1 MIVVISPAKTLDFKP
16 TSVTTH
22 TLPAFLEDSKKLV
35 RVMKKKTI
43 PELRSLMSISESL
56 ASLNHERYRQFQFP
70 FSLDNA
76 KQALLA
82 FKGDVY
88 VGLEADRFDEADL
101 HFAQDH
107 LVILSGLYGLLKPL
121 DLIQPYRLEM
131 GTRLVQGK
139 YANLYEF
146 WNAKLTK
153 HLNRILDNQP
163 EKSRYLINLASQEY
177 FQALTVRKTNAPII
191 HIKFLED
198 RNGELQFIS
207 FNAKKARGMMS
218 RFIIQNRL
226 MEPAAIKTFNEN
238 SYQFADELSS
248 ADEWTFIR

>member
-177 FQALTVRKTNAPII
+177 FQALTVSKTNAPII

-198 RNGELQFIS
+198 RNGELQF
-207 FNAKKARGMMS
+207 
-218 RFIIQNRL
+218 
-226 MEPAAIKTFNEN
+226 
-238 SYQFADELSS
+238 
-248 ADEWTFIR
+248 

>member
-1 MIVVISPAKTLDFKP
+1 
-16 TSVTTH
+16 
-22 TLPAFLEDSKKLV
+22 
-35 RVMKKKTI
+35 
-43 PELRSLMSISESL
+43 
-56 ASLNHERYRQFQFP
+56 
-70 FSLDNA
+70 
-76 KQALLA
+76 
-82 FKGDVY
+82 
-88 VGLEADRFDEADL
+88 
-101 HFAQDH
+101 
-107 LVILSGLYGLLKPL
+107 
-121 DLIQPYRLEM
+121 
-131 GTRLVQGK
+131 
-139 YANLYEF
+139 
-146 WNAKLTK
+146 TK

-177 FQALTVRKTNAPII
+177 FQALTISKTNAPII

>member
-121 DLIQPYRLEM
+121 DLIH
-131 GTRLVQGK
+131 K
-139 YANLYEF
+139 N
-146 WNAKLTK
+146 
-153 HLNRILDNQP
+153 
-163 EKSRYLINLASQEY
+163 
-177 FQALTVRKTNAPII
+177 
-191 HIKFLED
+191 
-198 RNGELQFIS
+198 
-207 FNAKKARGMMS
+207 KK
-218 RFIIQNRL
+218 
-226 MEPAAIKTFNEN
+226 
-238 SYQFADELSS
+238 
-248 ADEWTFIR
+248 